1 VEQTRAEA
9 AETIRRTLDDAEV
22 TWERPDDDTFVVT
35 LPGTRKLKT
44 TCALKLGRHT
54 LTVTAF
60 VVRRP
65 DENHAAFYR
74 WLLTRNVR
82 LYGVAFSLD
91 KLGDVYLTGR
101 LPVHAVTEDEVDRL
115 LGVVLEAADESFN
128 TLLELGFATSIRRE
142 WEWRTE
148 RGESTRN
155 LDAFAHLIERA
166 KRAEKPD
173 DQPAN
178 QPGE

>member
-1 VEQTRAEA
+1 MEQTRAEA
-9 AETIRRTLDDAEV
+9 ADIIRRALDDAEV
-22 TWERPDDDTFVVT
+22 TWERPADDTFVVT
-35 LPGTRKLKT
+35 LPGVRKLKT
-44 TCALKLGRHT
+44 TCALKLGRHS

-65 DENHAAFYR
+65 DENHEAFYR

-82 LYGVAFSLD
+82 MYGVAFSLD

-101 LPVHAVTEDEVDRL
+101 LPLRAVTADEIDRI

-128 TLLELGFATSIRRE
+128 TLLELGFASSIRRE
-142 WEWRTE
+142 WRWRTE

-155 LDAFAHLIERA
+155 LAAFKHLI
-166 KRAEKPD
+166 D
-173 DQPAN
+173 DDGTGQGV
-178 QPGE
+178 PGGS